1 MNVEDT
7 ECTKNE
13 ADRFINKS
21 MVSVLPVFAFCPPNT
36 LSLFLFFVF
45 FLIIQMATYHRPSL
59 NLQKAE

>member
-21 MVSVLPVFAFCPPNT
+21 MESVLPVFGFCLKYT
-36 LSLFLFFVF
+36 QFVLVF
-45 FLIIQMATYHRPSL
+45 YVYLMNRITKAHRPSK
-59 NLQKAE
+59 NLHKAE

>member
-7 ECTKNE
+7 KCTKNE

-21 MVSVLPVFAFCPPNT
+21 MVILLPVFGFC
-36 LSLFLFFVF
+36 LKYSQFVLVFYVF
-45 FLIIQMATYHRPSL
+45 FMNRITTAHRPSE

>member
-21 MVSVLPVFAFCPPNT
+21 MVSVLPVFGFCLKYT
-36 LSLFLFFVF
+36 QFVLVFYGFFYDSDYNSSP
-45 FLIIQMATYHRPSL
+45 T
-59 NLQKAE
+59 

>member
-13 ADRFINKS
+13 AYRFINKS
-21 MVSVLPVFAFCPPNT
+21 MVSVLPVFGFCLKYT
-36 LSLFLFFVF
+36 QFVLIFCGFFMNR
-45 FLIIQMATYHRPSL
+45 ITTAHRPCE